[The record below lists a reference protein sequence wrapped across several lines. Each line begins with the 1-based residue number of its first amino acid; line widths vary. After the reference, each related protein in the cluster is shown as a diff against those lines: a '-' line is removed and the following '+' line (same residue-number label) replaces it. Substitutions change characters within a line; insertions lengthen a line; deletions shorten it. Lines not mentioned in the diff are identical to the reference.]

1 MGLIFKLI
9 GILTTIATTVVV
21 IGKSAEHGLIL
32 FSTLIG
38 LIRILIFLAFC
49 GLLAYIAYL
58 LIRSNRQPASSD

>member
-21 IGKSAEHGLIL
+21 IAKSAEHGLVL
-32 FSTLIG
+32 FSTLLG

-58 LIRSNRQPASSD
+58 LIRSNRQPASND

>member
-21 IGKSAEHGLIL
+21 IGKSAEHGLVL

-38 LIRILIFLAFC
+38 LI
-49 GLLAYIAYL
+49 G
-58 LIRSNRQPASSD
+58 S